1 MIKLLNFCNRRDNL
15 TLDEFGARWFGNHA
29 KLEKNLVKTTPARR
43 IAVSISTGEVL
54 GGKEPSF
61 DAMAELYFANVED
74 ARKSMASAAAEAMR
88 KDRSSFVAESDE
100 TGFMVADE
108 YLTAESE
115 GWAAMAA
122 DMSKPRTKVVRAIK
136 RKDGLTREQ
145 FRDYWLNQHSQLEKT
160 RVVQTLTRRIV
171 ATFLTGETIGGAEA
185 PFDGMVSLYYDSI
198 DSAKKHFA
206 GGSQSVMRKDEE
218 NFVDLS
224 FEVVRVISQ
233 EYLVADKP

>member
-1 MIKLLNFCNRRDNL
+1 MIKLLNFYNRHHSL
-15 TLDEFGARWFGNHA
+15 TLDQFRARWLGKHA
-29 KLEKNLVKTTPARR
+29 TLEKHLVATTPARS
-43 IAVSISTGEVL
+43 IAVSLSTGEVL
-54 GGKEPSF
+54 GGKEPFF

-74 ARKSMASAAAEAMR
+74 ARKSMAGAAAEAMR
-88 KDRSSFVAESDE
+88 KDRADFIANE
-100 TGFMVADE
+100 TGFMVTDE
-108 YLTAESE
+108 HLTAESE

-122 DMSKPRTKVVRAIK
+122 DASKPRTKIVRAIK
-136 RKDGLTREQ
+136 RKEGLTREQ

-160 RVVQTLTRRIV
+160 RVVQTLTKRIV
-171 ATFLTGETIGGAEA
+171 ATFLGGETIGGNTEP

-233 EYLVADKP
+233 EYCIAYNP